1 MTIKDFAKL
10 CGCNPQTLRYYD
22 RLNLLKPVRVDEWTG
37 YRHYDEEQAI
47 AFVKIKNLQK
57 AGFSIE
63 EIENLLDKDDAEIY
77 FAFEKKIEEQ
87 EKQLQEIKNIQKTYQ
102 TEITDMKQ
110 AILALRDSLKNAM
123 EEYSPVEEFGITS
136 EEYEELKKSLDEFFG
151 KMVKTGDRSLFTV
164 KDYPNTKQE
173 VEAFKKILND
183 PDYTTVFEKH
193 DWEYVKDFF
202 DKFPEIED
210 GKEYK
215 FLVRLGEEKKA
226 NASFANTLVAVMC
239 MRNPDKRMKVS
250 CNVIASD
257 DGENHFWCRTK

>member
-37 YRHYDEEQAI
+37 
-47 AFVKIKNLQK
+47 
-57 AGFSIE
+57 
-63 EIENLLDKDDAEIY
+63 
-77 FAFEKKIEEQ
+77 
-87 EKQLQEIKNIQKTYQ
+87 
-102 TEITDMKQ
+102 
-110 AILALRDSLKNAM
+110 
-123 EEYSPVEEFGITS
+123 
-136 EEYEELKKSLDEFFG
+136 
-151 KMVKTGDRSLFTV
+151 DRSLFTV

-173 VEAFKKILND
+173 VESFKKILND

-202 DKFPEIED
+202 DDLPEIED